1 MEALFTSTQSLLMII
16 FLVMAA
22 AFLLQKVKGIKTMGP
37 VLIVLLLGVILTNL
51 KVVPISHEL
60 YGVVSNYFVPMSISL
75 YLLSFD
81 AKKLKILLT
90 RDSLLAF
97 ASMLVSVC
105 LVAVVGGLFFAH
117 QIDEG
122 WKIAGMFVGTYT
134 GGSSQLTAIGTGLE
148 VTGDTL
154 ALANASDYVIGM
166 PSLIFFFAA
175 PALMKASKWFN
186 RVWPYQVPEKE
197 LTGEG
202 EHVDLG
208 KKPFTL
214 QEVVFLLATA
224 FTVVAVS
231 TLLAETLLPAS
242 LQKSMRVI
250 IITTLSLLAA
260 QIPAVQKLNG
270 NFDLGLLFSMVFITT
285 IGFQVNI
292 ALFAGSA
299 LMITLFCFCVIVGSF
314 LLHCV
319 ITRLLKV
326 KYEFSLLAIVAGI
339 ADGTTASIVASGA
352 DWKSLVQVGM
362 IMGVAAGAM
371 GNYVGIGVAYLVKML
386 AGV

>member
-22 AFLLQKVKGIKTMGP
+22 AFLLQRVKGIKTMGP

-122 WKIAGMFVGTYT
+122 
-134 GGSSQLTAIGTGLE
+134 
-148 VTGDTL
+148 
-154 ALANASDYVIGM
+154 M
-166 PSLIFFFAA
+166 PSLLFFFAA

>member
-1 MEALFTSTQSLLMII
+1 M
-16 FLVMAA
+16 
-22 AFLLQKVKGIKTMGP
+22 
-37 VLIVLLLGVILTNL
+37 
-51 KVVPISHEL
+51 
-60 YGVVSNYFVPMSISL
+60 
-75 YLLSFD
+75 
-81 AKKLKILLT
+81 
-90 RDSLLAF
+90 
-97 ASMLVSVC
+97 
-105 LVAVVGGLFFAH
+105 
-117 QIDEG
+117 
-122 WKIAGMFVGTYT
+122 
-134 GGSSQLTAIGTGLE
+134 
-148 VTGDTL
+148 
-154 ALANASDYVIGM
+154 
-166 PSLIFFFAA
+166 
-175 PALMKASKWFN
+175 
-186 RVWPYQVPEKE
+186 
-197 LTGEG
+197 
-202 EHVDLG
+202 
-208 KKPFTL
+208 
-214 QEVVFLLATA
+214 LATA

-339 ADGTTASIVASGA
+339 ADGTTASIVAAGA
-352 DWKSLVQVGM
+352 DWNSLVQVGM

-371 GNYVGIGVAYLVKML
+371 GNYVGSGGAYLVKML